1 MDELRWILLGLGV
14 LLVVC
19 IYLWGIRGSLID
31 WIRKPG
37 HGLDSHYPQD
47 ADETSQ
53 QDPLFRKEPALGSL
67 DDPAK
72 ESEEAPEAVPKDEVE
87 GDFFGALE
95 DPDEDSE
102 RLNIV
107 VTVMSAA
114 EHMFHGPDL
123 ARAAAELGLRKGRE
137 GTFDCYADEV
147 ARGRPV
153 FSIAN
158 VLEPGVFDWN
168 DMGSSRTPGLV
179 CFMRL
184 PGATDSQAAIELLL
198 SITAG
203 LAERLQGVLCDDRRL
218 RLSTQGIEHLRSE
231 VSEFERKRRLEA
243 LRRKQA

>member
-31 WIRKPG
+31 WFRKPD
-37 HGLDSHYPQD
+37 HGLESHYPEES
-47 ADETSQ
+47 DESAQ
-53 QDPLFRKEPALGSL
+53 QDPLFRREPALGSL
-67 DDPAK
+67 DEPAG
-72 ESEEAPEAVPKDEVE
+72 EARSAPEEEGD

-95 DPDEDSE
+95 DPEEETE

-107 VTVMSAA
+107 LTVMSA
-114 EHMFHGPDL
+114 EERMFHGPAL

-137 GTFDCYADEV
+137 GTFDCYADDE

-168 DMGSSRTPGLV
+168 DLDSMRTPGLV

-184 PGATDSQAAIELLL
+184 PGSTESLAAIELLL
-198 SITAG
+198 SVTAG
-203 LAERLQGVLCDDRRL
+203 LAERLEGALCDDRRL
-218 RLSTQGIEHLRSE
+218 RLSTQGTEHLRSE

-243 LRRKQA
+243 LRRRQA